1 MNAQY
6 YLLEYYRKL
15 GFKPK
20 GKPFDEAGIKHIK
33 MVYEK

>member
-1 MNAQY
+1 
-6 YLLEYYRKL
+6 L

-33 MVYEK
+33 MVYEKWKITQSQS